1 MAARI
6 IVVAT
11 GVLPEAERG
20 ASPQPL
26 AAYGND
32 DDACLRDQSRSP
44 PKGTHHA
51 QNLSVAAAEAQ
62 VHPSPLGRVLP
73 ALDSSTCQ
81 DSRL

>member
-32 DDACLRDQSRSP
+32 DDACLYQRS
-44 PKGTHHA
+44 
-51 QNLSVAAAEAQ
+51 E
-62 VHPSPLGRVLP
+62 PLAP
-73 ALDSSTCQ
+73 
-81 DSRL
+81 